1 MEERAIHYRDERR
14 SDGFGRRIAPRHCAE
29 LGSNG
34 EILRRTPPRAAIALA
49 SASFDEEL
57 EQNILRTFRHLTDQ
71 YPGTETKKL
80 KQAVPRGAEQ
90 RTRLA
95 WALGLFPVG
104 TLKDLEKIR
113 KLRNNAIHKSEPLT
127 PGNKERIRKAVR
139 FLEDMKRYLANLR
152 RTVTEL
158 GDRPPDPPILD

>member
-1 MEERAIHYRDERR
+1 MDSDDGLHRAIVRNWEAMEKYSDELEA
-14 SDGFGRRIAPRHCAE
+14 S
-29 LGSNG
+29 
-34 EILRRTPPRAAIALA
+34 PPRAAIALA

-57 EQNILRTFRHLTDQ
+57 EQNILRTFRRLTDQ

-127 PGNKERIRKAVR
+127 PGDKERIRKAVR

-152 RTVTEL
+152 RTVSEL